1 MNTPIPAIKIEKRQ
15 KLIEQGKLWQVY
27 PEGDSDNILFEGSRT
42 ACMKHIRQ
50 NCPNAWRKNEVRLGK
65 VIWEAPQSAALNPA
79 DITPGD
85 WVQGKR
91 TDTKEW
97 TQIFANNKIVAEV
110 QPINKRGNRQQGD
123 FDKEDANVKAICTAV
138 NSTYKKGLNPEAFE
152 EVVKLLTDSLPHLK
166 ELMEW
171 WDRES
176 ESFEDN
182 EKQMCKNIAGD
193 IREFIHRSKSALQK
207 AKL

>member
-1 MNTPIPAIKIEKRQ
+1 MQA
-15 KLIEQGKLWQVY
+15 
-27 PEGDSDNILFEGSRT
+27 
-42 ACMKHIRQ
+42 
-50 NCPNAWRKNEVRLGK
+50 VRLPSNK
-65 VIWEAPQSAALNPA
+65 MLSQSAALNPA
-79 DITPGD
+79 DITPLWRDDNGFIA
-85 WVQGKR
+85 QGIDDDYK
-91 TDTKEW
+91 TFADT
-97 TQIFANNKIVAEV
+97 
-110 QPINKRGNRQQGD
+110 
-123 FDKEDANVKAICTAV
+123 NVNDDDIDDRERRADQLISAFNGTF
-138 NSTYKKGLNPEAFE
+138 SKGLNPEAFE

>member
-1 MNTPIPAIKIEKRQ
+1 MKQAKKQETDNKTKDESLKWWVNLGHEYAAKLRDKYFPDRTLLTAGERLKIYLSETKAND
-15 KLIEQGKLWQVY
+15 KPG
-27 PEGDSDNILFEGSRT
+27 GSDT
-42 ACMKHIRQ
+42 
-50 NCPNAWRKNEVRLGK
+50 
-65 VIWEAPQSAALNPA
+65 ALNPA

-152 EVVKLLTDSLPHLK
+152 EVV
-166 ELMEW
+166 
-171 WDRES
+171 
-176 ESFEDN
+176 
-182 EKQMCKNIAGD
+182 NIA
-193 IREFIHRSKSALQK
+193 IRALSFVADLNGSDWIKGEGAGESDMKQRAKALQQLLYNATQK